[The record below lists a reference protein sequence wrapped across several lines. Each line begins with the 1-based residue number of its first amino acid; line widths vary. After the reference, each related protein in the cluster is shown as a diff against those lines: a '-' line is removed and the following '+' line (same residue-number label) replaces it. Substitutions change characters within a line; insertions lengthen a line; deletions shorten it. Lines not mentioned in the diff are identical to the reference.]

1 MAERLGVRLRQNGM
15 KGAFVVALLSV
26 LLSSCGSAD
35 STSGN
40 SRDHSTD
47 VACQGATGPR
57 ELARIDVDGDGT
69 RDAVSFQ
76 AAAETPG
83 DDCAA
88 ADSLSVRVGRGEDAS
103 YAELT
108 FDPSLP
114 VRSQDVRA
122 VSVPGRAGQLVLVVQ
137 SHPRG
142 GFAAHL
148 NAWNGTGMRDPGG
161 DKGLVPFVATDAP
174 TLYVA
179 AACNST
185 GFEVTEARA
194 HQPIGVVPAWDI
206 DRTTYTV
213 DGATFTKGAT
223 TEIADNV
230 LDKELHQKYSDL
242 VDYSLFENCR
252 AAG

>member
-1 MAERLGVRLRQNGM
+1 M
-15 KGAFVVALLSV
+15 KGAFVVALISV

-35 STSGN
+35 GTSGH

-47 VACQGATGPR
+47 VACQGAAGPR

-69 RDAVSFQ
+69 RDPVSFQ

-83 DDCAA
+83 DDCSA
-88 ADSLSVRVGRGEDAS
+88 ADSLSVRVGQGEDAS

-108 FDPSLP
+108 FDPSL
-114 VRSQDVRA
+114 DVRAEDLHA

-142 GFAAHL
+142 GFVAHL
-148 NAWNGTGMRDPGG
+148 NAWNGTGMRDPAG
-161 DKGLVPFVATDAP
+161 DQGLVPFVATDAP

-179 AACNST
+179 AACTST
-185 GFEVTEARA
+185 GFELTEARA

-213 DGATFTKGAT
+213 DGNAFTKGAT

-230 LDKELHQKYSDL
+230 LDKQLHQKYGDL
-242 VDYSLFENCR
+242 VGYSLFENCR
-252 AAG
+252 SGS